1 MSASTHASSSR
12 SAQAAASSSS
22 AADEL
27 DAHLVSLLHTADA
40 YAASQQ
46 AAAAHLA
53 RAFLSLSRAR
63 MHLGALGASSLLG
76 ADGADARLKAGVRCR
91 VDDAG
96 RMRLVRS
103 APSTSEA
110 PASAAEKKLAAP
122 ERLRRRPRA
131 DAALDEKQNAASPE
145 KEAASRAAAVEQDE
159 KASLDINAG
168 NKKSDAPPSKPKRPP
183 QAPDPLY
190 QFSALPPPALRSA
203 QKSFI
208 AALDELLGA
217 RGGAEG
223 AWQSVQRLAQLEHD
237 VADARRRAGEKD
249 TATQ

>member
-1 MSASTHASSSR
+1 MFEPAPCDQGSG
-12 SAQAAASSSS
+12 
-22 AADEL
+22 E
-27 DAHLVSLLHTADA
+27 DA

-96 RMRLVRS
+96 RMRLVRG

-110 PASAAEKKLAAP
+110 PASAAEKKPAAQG
-122 ERLRRRPRA
+122 LRRRQNA
-131 DAALDEKQNAASPE
+131 DPALSEKQNAASHE
-145 KEAASRAAAVEQDE
+145 KEAASDAVAVEQDE
-159 KASLDINAG
+159 KASADISPG
-168 NKKSDAPPSKPKRPP
+168 DKKSDAPPSKPKRPP

-237 VADARRRAGEKD
+237 VADARRRAGEED

>member
-1 MSASTHASSSR
+1 
-12 SAQAAASSSS
+12 
-22 AADEL
+22 
-27 DAHLVSLLHTADA
+27 
-40 YAASQQ
+40 
-46 AAAAHLA
+46 
-53 RAFLSLSRAR
+53 

-96 RMRLVRS
+96 RMRHVRS
-103 APSTSEA
+103 APTSEA
-110 PASAAEKKLAAP
+110 PAIETEKKPAAQG
-122 ERLRRRPRA
+122 LRRRQNANP
-131 DAALDEKQNAASPE
+131 ALSESEKQNAASHE
-145 KEAASRAAAVEQDE
+145 KEAASDAVAVEQDE
-159 KASLDINAG
+159 KASVDINAG
-168 NKKSDAPPSKPKRPP
+168 NKKSDAPSSKPKRPP

-217 RGGAEG
+217 RSGADG

-237 VADARRRAGEKD
+237 VADARRRAGEED